1 MSAPPVTSTDITE
14 LQDSGLSWCSSRPG
28 TKSKQNVRQ
37 SRINGRYC
45 CRAWTSTLIIR
56 CLRCFGNL
64 ARCQFSSPGSKF
76 MCIITY
82 AVWNEI
88 YHINLKIM
96 HTLWR
101 NVVISK

>member
-45 CRAWTSTLIIR
+45 CRRGRALWS
-56 CLRCFGNL
+56 FGVYDV
-64 ARCQFSSPGSKF
+64 S
-76 MCIITY
+76 
-82 AVWNEI
+82 EI
-88 YHINLKIM
+88 WLGVS
-96 HTLWR
+96 L
-101 NVVISK
+101 VVRVRSLCAL